1 MVTDAALTSP
11 APVLPASFSE
21 AGRTRALL
29 ELARQYDRRGHIAE
43 AAGAYETASAA
54 MEKLPT
60 EKPALAEALRRLA
73 VVLQRRR
80 EMERARELCWRSH
93 KIAVETGSA
102 TLVAEALNTLG
113 GLDMVEERFEA
124 AAQTL
129 DAALQIAQTDQ
140 SLRGR
145 IEQNLGTVASMRGD
159 TSTAL
164 AHYHN
169 SLEAFLA
176 ARDERGSAIAYHN
189 LGRVNADRGQWQDAD
204 QSFQQALRA
213 AEYVG
218 DVHLRGLCFL
228 NHAEVLVA
236 TERHEAARVSAEQAL
251 SIFNELGARSEIS
264 DAYRVMAM
272 VNRASGHATASAQ
285 GLQLAREL
293 AAQLGAVRGEAEAL
307 RELARLYRTINRLP
321 EALDSLVLASELHG
335 RLGLRF
341 DVPGVLEGHFPALIR
356 DWGETIAA
364 IHPPTFVSSRE
375 VSADAARVA
384 RSLGLSPA
392 DQATMRLGA
401 LFYDVGKLRVPL
413 GTLDKSGPLTSRE
426 YEFVRTHTVVG
437 EELLGRVRFPWDIR
451 PIIRS
456 HHERLDGGGYP
467 DGLRGDAIPVAAQIV
482 GLLDV
487 YRALLSPRPGRPA
500 MTHAEAL
507 LELEQCRSRWRPDVY
522 GAFRQVFVA

>member
-1 MVTDAALTSP
+1 MVTDSVLASP
-11 APVLPASFSE
+11 APVPPAPFIE

-29 ELARQYDRRGHIAE
+29 ELARQYDRRGHFAE
-43 AAGAYETASAA
+43 AAGAYQAA
-54 MEKLPT
+54 IAALERLPT
-60 EKPALAEALRRLA
+60 ERPALAEALRRLA

-93 KIAVETGSA
+93 KVAVESGDS
-102 TLVAEALNTLG
+102 TLIGEALNTLG
-113 GLDMVEERFEA
+113 GLDMVEERLEA

-129 DAALQIAQTDQ
+129 HAALQIVQTDQ

-169 SLEAFLA
+169 SLQAFLA
-176 ARDERGSAIAYHN
+176 AQDEHGSAIAYHN

-204 QSFQQALRA
+204 QHFQQALRA

-218 DVHLRGLCFL
+218 DLHLRGLCFL

-236 TERHEAARVSAEQAL
+236 MERQEAARLLAERAL
-251 SIFNELGARSEIS
+251 NSFNELGARSEIS

-272 VNRASGHATASAQ
+272 VNRASGHPAASAQ

-293 AAQLGAVRGEAEAL
+293 AAQLGSVVGEGEAL
-307 RELARLYRTINRLP
+307 RELARVYRTINRLP
-321 EALDSLVLASELHG
+321 EALDTLVLASELHS
-335 RLGLRF
+335 RIGLRF
-341 DVPGVLEGHFPALIR
+341 DVSGVLEGHFPPLIR

-364 IHPPTFVSSRE
+364 IHPPTFASSRE
-375 VSADAARVA
+375 VSSDAAKVA

-401 LFYDVGKLRVPL
+401 LFYDVGKLRAPL
-413 GTLDKSGPLTSRE
+413 GTLDKSGPLTTRE
-426 YEFVRTHTVVG
+426 CEFVRTHTVLG
-437 EELLGRVRFPWDIR
+437 EDLLGRVRFPWDIR

-467 DGLRGDAIPVAAQIV
+467 DGLRGEAIPVAAQIV

-500 MTHAEAL
+500 MTHADAL
-507 LELEQCRSRWRPDVY
+507 RELEQWRPRWRADVY
-522 GAFRQVFVA
+522 EAFRREFVA